1 MVRAA
6 IQGPRAKGPR
16 GARWLHQKHR
26 GLYRGTLHVRFAT
39 YGSLH
44 VHVLFLHGKVHV
56 LLALLSTFNPLHL
69 FSAEAFIASISLSS
83 RGVTKLKMSSGYGSL
98 FLLLALISALFSA
111 EAFIASTSLSSR
123 GVTKL
128 KMSSGP
134 EIEVV
139 SNPTKEWLD
148 SKGGT

>member
-1 MVRAA
+1 MERYMYSWHCF
-6 IQGPRAKGPR
+6 Q
-16 GARWLHQKHR
+16 
-26 GLYRGTLHVRFAT
+26 
-39 YGSLH
+39 
-44 VHVLFLHGKVHV
+44 
-56 LLALLSTFNPLHL
+56 LSTLFTS

-98 FLLLALISALFSA
+98 FLLLALLSVLFSA

>member
-1 MVRAA
+1 MERYMYSWHCF
-6 IQGPRAKGPR
+6 Q
-16 GARWLHQKHR
+16 
-26 GLYRGTLHVRFAT
+26 
-39 YGSLH
+39 
-44 VHVLFLHGKVHV
+44 
-56 LLALLSTFNPLHL
+56 LSTLFTS
-69 FSAEAFIASISLSS
+69 FSAEAFIASI
-83 RGVTKLKMSSGYGSL
+83 
-98 FLLLALISALFSA
+98 
-111 EAFIASTSLSSR
+111 SLSSR